1 MVCRIG
7 MRRLVTLSQGV
18 PLRITIDGVV
28 YERLIG
34 ADGAWLTGADGLP
47 LYGRI

>member
-1 MVCRIG
+1 
-7 MRRLVTLSQGV
+7 VTAPYLLTPALGKGV

>member
-1 MVCRIG
+1 MLG
-7 MRRLVTLSQGV
+7 LGLSLGLAPIQGV
-18 PLRITIDGVV
+18 PLRITINGVV